1 MVKHASLV
9 LGPSRLRRA
18 VAVRRGWALLDVIV
32 GGTILG
38 IGLAAIISL
47 AERSLAMQQRAERE
61 VVAATLLDGLLNEV
75 LSVGPVDWLTTR
87 ASDGH
92 FDVPFERWSWR
103 VDVTKQGLGDP
114 YRVVAT
120 VTDDRE
126 HDYVIDTL
134 MAPRLT
140 DDEEPERAPT
150 TPIDRQ
156 KRYEAPRQ

>member
-1 MVKHASLV
+1 MTRAPFVH
-9 LGPSRLRRA
+9 GPARLRRA

-75 LSVGPVDWLTTR
+75 LSVGPVDWQTTR

-120 VTDDRE
+120 VLDDRE
-126 HDYVIDTL
+126 HAYVIDTL

-140 DDEEPERAPT
+140 DDEEPDRAPT

-156 KRYEAPRQ
+156 KRYEDQRQ